1 MKERTVTKRAT
12 DFSGAILSR
21 ADRREARLGRT
32 INAETNS
39 VSTKERETRKHSG
52 PSSIGIDAFSKLCG
66 TFPESF
72 LRGCGVPEPFIIY
85 ARSLAGQPIQFH
97 SCFISY
103 STKDQEFA
111 NRLYADLQQNAVRC
125 WFAPH
130 DIVGGKKVH
139 EQIDE
144 AIQVHDKLLLILS
157 QHSMNSPW
165 VASEISKAR
174 KRELREGRR
183 MLFPVRL
190 VEFETLRDWERFD
203 ADTGN
208 DSARE
213 IREYFIPDFSH
224 WKDHEAYEEAFEHLL
239 RDLKLA
245 TAASS

>member
-1 MKERTVTKRAT
+1 MKERTMRKLAT
-12 DFSGAILSR
+12 GFSGAILSR
-21 ADRREARLGRT
+21 ADRRKARLGHT
-32 INAETNS
+32 ILGETNL
-39 VSTKERETRKHSG
+39 VSTSRLETCKHSG
-52 PSSIGIDAFSKLCG
+52 PSTISIDAFVKSG
-66 TFPESF
+66 AAISESF
-72 LRGCGVPEPFIIY
+72 LRNCGVPEPFIIY
-85 ARSLAGQPIQFH
+85 ARSFAGQPIQFH

-111 NRLYADLQQNAVRC
+111 DRLYADLQQNAVRC
-125 WFAPH
+125 WFAPR

-144 AIQVHDKLLLILS
+144 AIQVHDK
-157 QHSMNSPW
+157 
-165 VASEISKAR
+165 
-174 KRELREGRR
+174 ELREDRR

-190 VEFETLRDWERFD
+190 VEFETLRDWESFD

-224 WKDHEAYEEAFEHLL
+224 WKDHDAYKEAFERLL

-245 TAASS
+245 SAASS